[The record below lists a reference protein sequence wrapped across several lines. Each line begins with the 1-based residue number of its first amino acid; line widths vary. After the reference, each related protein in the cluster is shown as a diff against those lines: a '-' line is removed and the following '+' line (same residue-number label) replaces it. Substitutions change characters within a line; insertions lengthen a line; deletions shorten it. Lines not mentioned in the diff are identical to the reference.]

1 MAGKTVE
8 LTVNTTPTEKEARN
22 VLVVPLADE
31 SKLYYYNWVQNNI
44 RKVNEATNG
53 EVGYIHIPDMGVD
66 GLNEFVKH
74 YYPQLNKKA

>member
-8 LTVNTTPTEKEARN
+8 LTVNTNPTEKEARN

-44 RKVNEATNG
+44 R
-53 EVGYIHIPDMGVD
+53 
-66 GLNEFVKH
+66 
-74 YYPQLNKKA
+74 